1 MSTGLSRL
9 LAVGVLALLPTM
21 VMAAVPLPSEW
32 SAPAGLPKAPGAPY
46 ALNLESA
53 LEKPHPRAP
62 EIAAWNETVHPDE
75 SFTMTGV
82 RFTTK
87 SDFEPRVWLMAL
99 TEEGNKTFT
108 CKVWHSEEHLLTAT
122 IPSDI
127 PYGMYLV
134 WVQNEYGLSAPVTL
148 NRATAEW
155 VGPLGNRARPGETKR
170 VFGRNLATDHSG
182 DRSYVYLQSVAD
194 GSGVMGEVTS
204 VEPYQVAF
212 TIPAGLSDGAYRVF
226 VHNGHGGDYGWSAPV
241 SLTVDAVGYQRGSA
255 RIELSPSGE
264 DDTAAF
270 KAAFS
275 QLRAAERGGSLILA
289 PGTFTLSERI
299 TVPPHVRIA
308 GSEQGDTNI
317 QGGSLFPGGARVAME
332 HLNLLGTEV
341 ASVHESQNPHMQLR
355 HLRIQNRA
363 GTRGGGLA
371 VREAVGFELSHSEIG
386 NLHLMGA
393 AEAWIH
399 NNRISGASYGAEGGI
414 SFSGGGVT
422 NRRELRNENII
433 IERNHFETPNWPVG
447 PNGSRNYTD
456 FMTHDAIQHMPWVKR
471 LINTS
476 LHRGSISRMYFAHNT
491 SKDVA
496 TQDNR
501 GEMIL
506 LHEGAGS
513 WYGQVLG
520 AEGTT
525 LILRTERKIDGGPNS
540 ILRNADT
547 VINAGGNVPTKMG
560 ASGSGYLDHQAYVTI
575 VRGPGLGQVR
585 RIVAHASDRVEL
597 ETPFRVQP
605 TEASVVVLQYL
616 YKDNI
621 IYKNDLNA
629 FPEGYD
635 LQQHSASTGIQLGGG
650 AFRNVAEG
658 NVSRRTNGSRQICG
672 RPISPSF
679 WNDFR
684 DETALDAF
692 GSGFQF
698 TFWLSSPDFVGT
710 LGNAYRG
717 GRVELQRNRLLLFTE
732 AWYAGGKDP
741 RQPDSDADFP
751 FVQNGNIIEHTFAL
765 SHTHSDKILGGSAQ
779 AIREMPL
786 SRTLYRKNTIELT
799 QPWRPVEPV
808 ALDDFELSLQIR
820 LNGRVT
826 GPGSLFT
833 LDLNGLR
840 NIEFKVE
847 PHEVGPGVLL
857 LPGNQRMVLDDDWQV
872 VTLRRQGSALNLSV
886 GDVQVPLTVPG
897 NRASGFRIRVGQPF
911 YIRDVVL
918 RDADADNEVVFEDTF
933 QNYPRGRLSGWIFH
947 GRGWRGNL
955 WGDMNIQTEEPF
967 DRAFLVRGQDFNF
980 ATTGGSGMR
989 TLHAAEGSDPIL
1001 VGNDITPEDP
1011 EFEARQR
1018 E

>member
-1 MSTGLSRL
+1 MSAGLSRL
-9 LAVGVLALLPTM
+9 VAVGVLALLPTM

-32 SAPAGLPKAPGAPY
+32 IAPAGLPKAPGTPY
-46 ALNLESA
+46 ELNLKSA
-53 LEKPHPRAP
+53 LENPHPQAP

-82 RFTTK
+82 RFTTR
-87 SDFEPRVWLMAL
+87 SDFVPRVWLMAL
-99 TEEGNKTFT
+99 TEEGNKTFP

-170 VFGRNLATDHSG
+170 VFGRNLATDHSE

-194 GSGVMGEVTS
+194 GSGAMGEVTS

-212 TIPAGLSDGAYRVF
+212 TIPEGLSDGEYRVY

-241 SLTVDAVGYQRGSA
+241 SLTVDAVGYQRGST

-270 KAAFS
+270 KEAFS

-289 PGTFTLSERI
+289 PGTYMLSERV

-317 QGGSLFPGGARVAME
+317 QGGSLLPGGAHVTLE
-332 HLNLLGTEV
+332 HLNLLGSSV
-341 ASVHESQNPHMQLR
+341 ATVNDSQNPNMQLR
-355 HLRIQNRA
+355 HLRILNQA
-363 GTRGGGLA
+363 GTSGATLQIREGVGL
-371 VREAVGFELSHSEIG
+371 ELAHCEIG

-393 AEAWIH
+393 ADAWIH

-414 SFSGGGVT
+414 SFSGGGIL
-422 NRRELRNENII
+422 NRRELRNEHII
-433 IERNHFETPNWPVG
+433 IEQNHFETRDWPVG
-447 PNGSRNYTD
+447 PNGNRNYRD
-456 FMTHDAIQHMPWVKR
+456 FLSEADFRHIPWVKR

-496 TQDNR
+496 TQDNK

-506 LHEGAGS
+506 LHEARGS
-513 WYGQVLG
+513 WFGQVLQV
-520 AEGTT
+520 EGTT
-525 LILRTERKIDGGPNS
+525 LILQTERKIEGGPDR
-540 ILRNADT
+540 IVRNADT
-547 VINAGGNVPTKMG
+547 VINAGGNVPTRMG
-560 ASGSGYLDHQAYVTI
+560 ASGSGYLDHQAYVTV

-585 RIVAHASDRVEL
+585 RIVSHANDRVEV

-621 IYKNDLNA
+621 IYQNDLNG
-629 FPEGYD
+629 FPEGYEM
-635 LQQHSASTGIQLGGG
+635 QQHSASTGIQLGGG
-650 AFRNVAEG
+650 GFRNVAEG

-679 WNDFR
+679 WNEFR
-684 DETALDAF
+684 NETALDAF
-692 GSGFQF
+692 GTGFQF
-698 TFWLSSPDFVGT
+698 TFWMSSPDFVAN

-717 GRVELQRNRLLLFTE
+717 GHVEIQGNRHLLFTE
-732 AWYAGGKDP
+732 AWYSGENNDP
-741 RQPDSDADFP
+741 KRPDPDVDYP
-751 FVQNGNIIEHTFAL
+751 FVQNGNIIEHAFAL
-765 SHTHSDKILGGSAQ
+765 SHTHPGKTLAGSAHG
-779 AIREMPL
+779 IREMPL
-786 SRTLYRKNTIELT
+786 SRTLYRKNTIELN
-799 QPWRPVEPV
+799 QPWLPAESVSLGDFEISFEFRLNDPV
-808 ALDDFELSLQIR
+808 AGAGD
-820 LNGRVT
+820 
-826 GPGSLFT
+826 LFT
-833 LDLNGLR
+833 LGLNGLTS
-840 NIEFKVE
+840 IAFSVE
-847 PHEVGPGVLL
+847 ADEAAPGVLR
-857 LPGNQRMVLDDDWQV
+857 LPGNQRKVLGPDWQL
-872 VTLRRQGSALNLSV
+872 VTVRRQGSELSLLV
-886 GDVQVPLTVPG
+886 GEVEASLTVPA
-897 NRASGFRIRVGQPF
+897 NQASGVRIRVGQPF
-911 YIRDVVL
+911 YLRNFVVH
-918 RDADADNEVVFEDTF
+918 DGEGAVVFEDTF
-933 QNYPRGRLSGWIFH
+933 QNYPRGRFGGGIFH
-947 GRGWRGNL
+947 GRGWSGHL
-955 WGDMNIQTEEPF
+955 WGDMRIQNEEPF
-967 DRAFLVRGQDFNF
+967 DRAFLVRGHDFSF
-980 ATTGGSGMR
+980 ASTGGTGMR
-989 TLHAAEGSDPIL
+989 AFHAAEGSDPIL